1 MSTCL
6 TEPHP
11 ATPQATLIGQIA
23 SQAEATPQAL
33 AISAA
38 DARLTYR
45 DLAKHSDRLA
55 QRLQSI
61 GAGPGARAAICMP
74 QSGAFIV
81 SCLAALKAACAYVP
95 LDPAHPIERLIFA
108 LHDCEAAVLL
118 GDAATTSRLQNA
130 PCPVLTIDCSVQPA
144 EPDQSV
150 PLTTPGAQESTA
162 YVIYTSGSTGQQKGV
177 EISHANLR
185 NLVDWH
191 LRRFGVTARDR
202 ATQIASPA
210 FDAAVWEI
218 WPYLAVGASLHIPD
232 HETRCS
238 PEALRDWLVQEKIS
252 ISFIPTVLAERMI
265 QLPWPPESAL
275 RILLTGGDTL
285 HHYPPSSLPFVLVN
299 NYGPTEA
306 TVVTTSTITVPND
319 KAVHLPPIGTP
330 IDNCQVHVLDESMIP
345 VNPGEAGELYI
356 GGASVARGYL
366 NRPELTRERFI
377 PDRFSKD
384 PTARLYR
391 SGDRVQLLPSGELL
405 FLGRCDEQIKIRG
418 YRIEPQ
424 EIISAIN
431 AHPAVQDSIITVG
444 EDAANEKCMI
454 AYVVTENP
462 NLTRSELAEFLNS
475 RLPEYMIPAVFV
487 RMDALPITSNGK
499 VNRAALPTPAPEN
512 LLPDRISS
520 TPSSAVAEKI
530 TAIVC
535 ELLGIE
541 QVGAD
546 ENFFLLGGH
555 SLLGTQVI
563 AKIRD
568 AFSVELPLRTIFEQ
582 PTIAGLSSEVEQ
594 RFLERLDAMSDREAG
609 LLLDESS
616 AA

>member
-144 EPDQSV
+144 APDQSV

-218 WPYLAVGASLHIPD
+218 WPYLSVGASLHIPD
-232 HETRCS
+232 DEIAMLSRSAPRLAGPGEDQHLIHPHGARRAHDSTTLAAANPPYEFCS
-238 PEALRDWLVQEKIS
+238 PEATR
-252 ISFIPTVLAERMI
+252 
-265 QLPWPPESAL
+265 
-275 RILLTGGDTL
+275 L
-285 HHYPPSSLPFVLVN
+285 HHYPPSSLPFILVN

-306 TVVTTSTITVPND
+306 TVVTTSTIIVPNG

-330 IDNCQVHVLDESMIP
+330 IDNCQVHVLDESIIP
-345 VNPGEAGELYI
+345 VTPGEAGELFI
-356 GGASVARGYL
+356 GGARVACGYL
-366 NRPELTRERFI
+366 NRPALNQRAF
-377 PDRFSKD
+377 
-384 PTARLYR
+384 
-391 SGDRVQLLPSGELL
+391 
-405 FLGRCDEQIKIRG
+405 
-418 YRIEPQ
+418 
-424 EIISAIN
+424 
-431 AHPAVQDSIITVG
+431 HP
-444 EDAANEKCMI
+444 
-454 AYVVTENP
+454 
-462 NLTRSELAEFLNS
+462 
-475 RLPEYMIPAVFV
+475 
-487 RMDALPITSNGK
+487 
-499 VNRAALPTPAPEN
+499 
-512 LLPDRISS
+512 
-520 TPSSAVAEKI
+520 
-530 TAIVC
+530 
-535 ELLGIE
+535 
-541 QVGAD
+541 
-546 ENFFLLGGH
+546 
-555 SLLGTQVI
+555 
-563 AKIRD
+563 
-568 AFSVELPLRTIFEQ
+568 
-582 PTIAGLSSEVEQ
+582 
-594 RFLERLDAMSDREAG
+594 
-609 LLLDESS
+609 
-616 AA
+616 

>member
-1 MSTCL
+1 
-6 TEPHP
+6 
-11 ATPQATLIGQIA
+11 
-23 SQAEATPQAL
+23 
-33 AISAA
+33 
-38 DARLTYR
+38 
-45 DLAKHSDRLA
+45 
-55 QRLQSI
+55 
-61 GAGPGARAAICMP
+61 
-74 QSGAFIV
+74 
-81 SCLAALKAACAYVP
+81 
-95 LDPAHPIERLIFA
+95 
-108 LHDCEAAVLL
+108 
-118 GDAATTSRLQNA
+118 
-130 PCPVLTIDCSVQPA
+130 VLTIDCSA
-144 EPDQSV
+144 ESAEREQSA
-150 PLTTPGAQESTA
+150 PITTGGALESTA

-191 LRRFGVTARDR
+191 IRRFGVTSRDC
-202 ATQIASPA
+202 ATQIANPA

-218 WPYLAVGASLHIPD
+218 WPYLAVGASLHIPAY
-232 HETRCS
+232 ETRCS

-252 ISFIPTVLAERMI
+252 ISFVPTVLAERMI
-265 QLPWPPESAL
+265 QLPWPPETAL
-275 RILLTGGDTL
+275 RVLLTGGDTL

-306 TVVTTSTITVPND
+306 TVVTTSTIIAPND
-319 KAVHLPPIGTP
+319 KAVHLPPVGAP
-330 IDNCQVHVLDESMIP
+330 IDNCQVYVLDESIRP
-345 VNPGEAGELYI
+345 VALGEAGELYI
-356 GGASVARGYL
+356 GGAGVARGYL
-366 NRPELTRERFI
+366 NRPALTKERFI
-377 PDRFSKD
+377 PDRFSNN
-384 PTARLYR
+384 PAARLYR
-391 SGDRVQLLPSGELL
+391 SGDRVQILPSGELL

-424 EIISAIN
+424 EIISTIN

-454 AYVVTENP
+454 AYVITENP

-487 RMDALPITSNGK
+487 RMDSLPTTSNGK
-499 VNRAALPTPAPEN
+499 VDRAALPAPAAEN

-520 TPSSAVAEKI
+520 APSNAVAEKI
-530 TAIVC
+530 AGIVC

-541 QVGAD
+541 QIGVD

-594 RFLERLDAMSDREAG
+594 RFLERLDVMSDREAG